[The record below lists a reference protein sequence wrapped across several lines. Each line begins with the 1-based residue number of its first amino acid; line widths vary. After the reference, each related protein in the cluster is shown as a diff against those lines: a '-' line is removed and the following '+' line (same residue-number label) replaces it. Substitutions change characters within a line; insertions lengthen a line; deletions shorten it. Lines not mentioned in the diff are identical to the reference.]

1 MNKNIKLVAAIVSA
15 FVIGFS
21 VSNMAISDMPSKI
34 AVVDVPQVVSS
45 SAQVM
50 ALKTEQQAKAKELVT
65 FLEKA
70 RKDVA
75 ATTDVKK
82 KQSLEEKYTK
92 ELNEKRAAIDKNYS
106 EKLSQ
111 IDNAISVQIASQ
123 AKMNGYDIVLAKGVV
138 LYGGNDI
145 TEEVKQA
152 VNTAE
157 KASAAKKP
165 AAKSKS
171 KKR

>member
-1 MNKNIKLVAAIVSA
+1 MNKNIKLFAVVVSA
-15 FVIGFS
+15 FVVGFS
-21 VSNMAISDMPSKI
+21 ISNMAISDMPSKI
-34 AVVDVPQVVSS
+34 AVVDVPEVVSS
-45 SAQVM
+45 SSQVM
-50 ALKTEQQAKAKELVT
+50 ALKAEQQAKAKELVT

-75 ATTDVKK
+75 ATTDTKK

-92 ELNEKRAAIDKNYS
+92 ELNEKRAAIDKNYN

-123 AKMNGYDIVLAKGVV
+123 AKLNGYDIVLAKGVV

-157 KASAAKKP
+157 KATTVNKKP
-165 AAKSKS
+165 VKG
-171 KKR
+171 KRR